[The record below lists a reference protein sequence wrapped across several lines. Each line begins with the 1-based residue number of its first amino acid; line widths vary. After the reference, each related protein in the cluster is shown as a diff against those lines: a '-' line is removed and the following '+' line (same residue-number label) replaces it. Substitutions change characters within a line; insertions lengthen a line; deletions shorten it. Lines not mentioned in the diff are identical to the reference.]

1 MKDFVLFCIYKKI
14 VCFALFFFSRDMI
27 RLQFSYSLYTTQ
39 TFFIFFKLTIGCVGP
54 ICRKIYP
61 IVNLKKKIVRIVSRV
76 VQQSLFLFF
85 QCS

>member
-1 MKDFVLFCIYKKI
+1 
-14 VCFALFFFSRDMI
+14 MI

-61 IVNLKKKIVRIVSRV
+61 IVNLKKKLLELC
-76 VQQSLFLFF
+76 QELYNNHYFF
-85 QCS
+85 FFNAHNHMHGFYLY